1 MGVRRFAG
9 CVAVALC
16 AVWPASAAATI
27 DGIALRP
34 SGFADF
40 LCLGSTSTAPVGL
53 RLAAPDGSILQT
65 LLLPTA
71 DDLGDAGCPASTHT
85 FEPGASLPAGAL
97 QPAFNRYPA
106 GGRITATQDGRSV
119 TFALPYG
126 AFSAGTTRLRALP
139 NPAALTGGVVDPSAP
154 GTYDGPAATEGAPVS
169 ISGSVLDSSS
179 APVPITETVTP
190 RQYRVE
196 LESTFIQV
204 LGADPLGGTLAAT
217 LSGPGGS
224 TVGRATLRPRVGGDC
239 TLQCSASSSFDS
251 PAPPGGTLAV
261 SGQPGWFGARSIT
274 LPQASLRPDGF
285 DVSIPGGDTGNY
297 DFGLRFFDPETISSL
312 APTSPLRCLALGSAV
327 SCSGGAPASRLS
339 ASAGGLFVVP
349 GDSVD
354 VTATEAD
361 GDSASVSATAG
372 GLSGSLDD
380 GSLIVRGAP
389 RALVLAALRSPRAA
403 PLAPF
408 VATHSDRTDASG
420 TATLE
425 DSFAVHIQNGAVA
438 TLSGPA
444 TGPTAQTFTWDL
456 VASVGASGV
465 VSGTTYANARVAVD
479 HEQGGRT
486 EHLETTANAA
496 GAFSVTLSDPRLGD
510 VVRIAAAEP
519 ATRQMTTT
527 STAVGALTPSITG
540 VSDGQFVRGT
550 VTPTVAGTGL
560 DSVLWNGLSEVGLP
574 SLLATAPPF
583 PYPID
588 TTRWPDGP
596 YRLEVS
602 GRPAPSAEDYLY
614 VNVDNTPP
622 TGGAGADQTVAKGRT
637 AVIVTGAADA
647 TSGLAS
653 VKVDFGDNH
662 RQSLPVAKLANPIT
676 HAYSKLGTFTVAVT
690 ITDRAGNV
698 TSDTAR
704 IRVASTVTPSVSGH
718 FPGKLVRKRLLAA
731 KLVGHAAG
739 QLEIFVLGQGGGRKL
754 TKLVTFTKANQR
766 IKVSLATRGLKVGR
780 FLVVEQFTDANGVA
794 GPVQAQALRV
804 TKAVVKKKK

>member
-34 SGFADF
+34 SGTFADF
-40 LCLGSTSTAPVGL
+40 LCIGSTSTAPVGL

-85 FEPGASLPAGAL
+85 FEPGASLPAGAQ

-179 APVPITETVTP
+179 APVPITETITP

-217 LSGPGGS
+217 LTGPGGS
-224 TVGRATLRPRVGGDC
+224 TVGRTTLRPRVGGDC
-239 TLQCSASSSFDS
+239 SLQCSASSSFDS

-339 ASAGGLFVVP
+339 VSAGGLFVVP

-496 GAFSVTLSDPRLGD
+496 GSVLGD
-510 VVRIAAAEP
+510 
-519 ATRQMTTT
+519 
-527 STAVGALTPSITG
+527 AL
-540 VSDGQFVRGT
+540 R
-550 VTPTVAGTGL
+550 
-560 DSVLWNGLSEVGLP
+560 
-574 SLLATAPPF
+574 
-583 PYPID
+583 
-588 TTRWPDGP
+588 
-596 YRLEVS
+596 
-602 GRPAPSAEDYLY
+602 SA
-614 VNVDNTPP
+614 
-622 TGGAGADQTVAKGRT
+622 RS
-637 AVIVTGAADA
+637 A
-647 TSGLAS
+647 TSCGS
-653 VKVDFGDNH
+653 PPPS
-662 RQSLPVAKLANPIT
+662 RR
-676 HAYSKLGTFTVAVT
+676 
-690 ITDRAGNV
+690 RA
-698 TSDTAR
+698 R
-704 IRVASTVTPSVSGH
+704 
-718 FPGKLVRKRLLAA
+718 
-731 KLVGHAAG
+731 
-739 QLEIFVLGQGGGRKL
+739 
-754 TKLVTFTKANQR
+754 
-766 IKVSLATRGLKVGR
+766 
-780 FLVVEQFTDANGVA
+780 
-794 GPVQAQALRV
+794 
-804 TKAVVKKKK
+804 